1 MARAERKTPT
11 LPTPHLR
18 AVKSADAP
26 PADEGAAAPTTLA
39 PAAKTPAPVLPATE
53 EVTAPRRRAFTA
65 EFKRQVLAEADACT
79 EPGSI
84 GALLRRHGLYSSHLV
99 DWRRQRD
106 EGALAGLAPRK
117 RGRKAR
123 ERNPLAAENARLQS
137 ALKTA
142 TARAER
148 AERLVELQKKV
159 AELLGD
165 PLPPPPPELMP
176 DPPVP
181 PRARTRRR
189 R

>member
-1 MARAERKTPT
+1 MGRTEKKME
-11 LPTPHLR
+11 TPHLR
-18 AVKSADAP
+18 AVKSADAAVP
-26 PADEGAAAPTTLA
+26 DGAAAGPAAPATATKAPA
-39 PAAKTPAPVLPATE
+39 PAARATE
-53 EVTAPRRRAFTA
+53 EVVAPRRRTFSA

-79 EPGSI
+79 EQGEI
-84 GALLRRHGLYSSHLV
+84 GALLRRHGLYSSHLT
-99 DWRRQRD
+99 DWRRQRE
-106 EGALAGLAPRK
+106 EGTLASLAPRK
-117 RGRKAR
+117 RGRKAQ

-137 ALKTA
+137 ELKKA

-176 DPPVP
+176 EPPEP